1 MVVTS
6 ARPRAAVAGPVMLV
20 ARATPVVA
28 VVVQGRAAVVPPLQ
42 RIMDRLYL
50 NVAAAAISETTVTL
64 RQPHQGLMFLRHH
77 RRWRRS

>member
-1 MVVTS
+1 MATS
-6 ARPRAAVAGPVMLV
+6 GENYWPPTGRTSWPL
-20 ARATPVVA
+20 T

-64 RQPHQGLMFLRHH
+64 RQPRG
-77 RRWRRS
+77 